1 MNALSILLVE
11 DNPIHARLARAA
23 VETADQSWR
32 LTCVTT
38 LGAACAMPAPP
49 DLVLL
54 DLTLPDSSGLETLAR
69 VRERF
74 GGTPVVLLTASDD
87 RAIEEQALAAG
98 AQDFL
103 GKDELTPRTLR
114 RAIRYAVERHRV
126 QQELLQLS
134 TRDELTELYNRRG
147 FFAAAERLT
156 CTAERRQSGADRSFV
171 VVYADMD
178 GLKEINDTFG
188 HAAGDQAIQEA
199 AWVLRHAFRAAD
211 VIARLG
217 GDEFA
222 VLVADA
228 GPECIPI
235 LLDRLATA
243 QARKN
248 GEAGRRFRISLSVG
262 AASAATSTDA
272 SLDTLLAEADA
283 AAYLRKSERRRSVI
297 RAATGTAA

>member
-1 MNALSILLVE
+1 VNALSILLVE

-23 VETADQSWR
+23 VETADRSWQ

-38 LGAACAMPAPP
+38 LGAACATAAPP

-54 DLTLPDSSGLETLAR
+54 DLTLPDSRGIETLVR

-74 GGTPVVLLTASDD
+74 VGTPVVLLTASDD
-87 RAIEEQALAAG
+87 LAIEEQALAAG

-103 GKDELTPRTLR
+103 GKDELTPRALR
-114 RAIRYAVERHRV
+114 RVIRYAIERHRV

-147 FFAAAERLT
+147 FFAAAERLARV
-156 CTAERRQSGADRSFV
+156 AERQQSGSGRSFI

-178 GLKEINDTFG
+178 GLKQINDTFG

-211 VIARLG
+211 TIARLG

-228 GPECIPI
+228 GPECIPT

-262 AASAATSTDA
+262 AASADA
-272 SLDTLLAEADA
+272 SRDVSLDELLAEADA
-283 AAYLRKSERRRSVI
+283 AAYLHKWERRRSGP
-297 RAATGTAA
+297 RLTLGTTA